1 MNKKIIFIM
10 SGWIVFTMRTTLS
23 AVMLWGFKD
32 AVNDVLRYTLLG
44 LSAMF
49 FANAVTQIIKMYD
62 FLKKVDTLD
71 LTID

>member
-10 SGWIVFTMRTTLS
+10 SAWIVFAMRIGFS
-23 AVMLWGFKD
+23 GIMFWGFTD
-32 AVNDVLRYTLLG
+32 TTTDVLRYTLLG

-49 FANAVTQIIKMYD
+49 FANAVTQIFKVYE
-62 FLKKVDTLD
+62 FLKKADTLD

>member
-23 AVMLWGFKD
+23 AVMLWGYKD

>member
-10 SGWIVFTMRTTLS
+10 SGWIVFAMRIGFS
-23 AVMLWGFKD
+23 GIMFWGFTD
-32 AVNDVLRYTLLG
+32 TTTDFLRYTLLG

-49 FANAVTQIIKMYD
+49 FANAVTQIFKMYD